1 MHVDIS
7 FLPALGAAFIL
18 AFGRIG
24 GMVMLLPGFGEAN
37 LPARVRLT
45 IALVLT
51 AVLLPLHRQ
60 AYTVDLNSL
69 APMIVEMVEEVVVGL
84 VIGMSARL
92 AISAL
97 QIAGSVVAQQLGLGF
112 VTSIDPTQGQQGA
125 LVGNFLTVL
134 GVTLIFATDMHHLV
148 IAAMNDS
155 YAVFKP
161 GELPLAGDVAKH
173 MTQVVAASFRI
184 GVQLAAPFIVFGLMF
199 NLGLGVLSRL
209 MPQMQVFFIGLPLSI
224 LLGLLL
230 LVAVLGAMMGTFTD
244 FLQTVLGQLATVQ

>member
-1 MHVDIS
+1 M
-7 FLPALGAAFIL
+7 L
-18 AFGRIG
+18 AFGRVG
-24 GMVMLLPGFGEAN
+24 AMVMLLPGFGEAN

-45 IALVLT
+45 IALILT
-51 AVLLPLHRQ
+51 AVLLPLHQQ

-69 APMIVEMVEEVVVGL
+69 APVIFEMVEEVVVGL

-112 VTSIDPTQGQQGA
+112 VTSVDPTQGQQGA
-125 LVGNFLTVL
+125 LVGNFLTLL

-173 MTQVVAASFRI
+173 VTQIVAASFRI
-184 GVQLAAPFIVFGLMF
+184 GVQLAAPFIVFGLLF

-230 LVAVLGAMMGTFTD
+230 LVVVLGAMMGTFTD
-244 FLQTVLGQLATVQ
+244 FLQTVLGQLATPP

>member
-60 AYTVDLNSL
+60 AYAVDLNSL
-69 APMIVEMVEEVVVGL
+69 GPVIVEMIEEVVVGL

-184 GVQLAAPFIVFGLMF
+184 GVQLAAPFIVFGLLF

-244 FLQTVLGQLATVQ
+244 FLQTVLGQLATPP